1 MTFLLDLSRPS
12 YFSFFSASRTG
23 ATDSKRLGNSRRS
36 ALMTVSHYDQAPAGN
51 LGLGKARADANN
63 SQPDWRFD

>member
-1 MTFLLDLSRPS
+1 
-12 YFSFFSASRTG
+12 
-23 ATDSKRLGNSRRS
+23 
-36 ALMTVSHYDQAPAGN
+36 MTVSHYDQAPAGN